1 MMRLV
6 SGDTPRQM
14 LVKDCGY
21 LEEHQEQLERVLA

>member
-6 SGDTPRQM
+6 SSDTPRQM
-14 LVKDCGY
+14 FVQDRGY